1 MSVVSFN
8 MVSSGSKGNST
19 LIWDEENLVIIDF
32 GITLRR
38 LRERIKANR
47 IEKLDTSLF
56 ISHEHSDH
64 SRGVKMLSR
73 NMPVSVY
80 TRELTAMKL
89 GLIDSYTI
97 RDSVVFGN
105 FEVTAFNVSHD
116 AVDPVAYTIKCGKA
130 KISVVSDLGH
140 LTDDVCENIS
150 GSDILA
156 LEANHDE
163 DLLRNGTYPDM
174 LKRRILSTHGHL
186 SNRQTAAKIGR
197 LINPDTKIV
206 LTHLSQHNN
215 RPDIALNEIKKGLM
229 GSLMGYS
236 HLECASQD
244 HGSSLFT
251 VPTD

>member
-1 MSVVSFN
+1 MSVVNFN

-19 LIWDEENLVIIDF
+19 LIWDQENLVIIDF

-38 LRERIKANR
+38 LRERMKANR
-47 IEKLDTSLF
+47 IGNLETSLF

-73 NMPVSVY
+73 NIPLNIY
-80 TRELTAMKL
+80 TRELTAVKL
-89 GLIDSYTI
+89 GLTDSYTI

-116 AVDPVAYTIKCGKA
+116 AVDPVAYTIRCGKA

-140 LTDDVCENIS
+140 LTNDVCDNIS

-163 DLLRNGTYPDM
+163 ELLRNGAYPDM
-174 LKRRILSTHGHL
+174 LKKRILSAHGHL
-186 SNRQTAAKIGR
+186 SNRQTAEMIGR
-197 LINPDTKIV
+197 LIKPETRIV
-206 LTHLSQHNN
+206 LTHLSQQNN
-215 RPDIALNEIKKGLM
+215 RPDIALQEVRKGLM